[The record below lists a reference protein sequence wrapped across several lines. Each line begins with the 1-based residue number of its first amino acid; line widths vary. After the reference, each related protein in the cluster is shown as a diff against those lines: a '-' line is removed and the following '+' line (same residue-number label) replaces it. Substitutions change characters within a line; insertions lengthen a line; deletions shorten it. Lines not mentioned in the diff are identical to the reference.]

1 MSKMKPAFQPTFAW
15 LCQDPVRLL
24 GFGFGTGLAPR
35 APGTVGTLP
44 AVFIAGLLLGMGMS
58 KMWLGLLCIPL
69 FFIGIYICHAT
80 ERALGVH
87 DYGGIVWDEIV
98 AMLLILA
105 CIPQGLGWWVSA
117 FCVFRVF
124 DAVKPPPIRW
134 FDRQVSG
141 GFGVMLDDLIAALM
155 SIAVLWLGAW
165 VFDVV

>member
-1 MSKMKPAFQPTFAW
+1 MLKQPPAFRPTFAW
-15 LCQDPVRLL
+15 LWQNPICLL
-24 GFGFGTGLAPR
+24 GFGFGTGLSPK

-44 AVFIAGLLLGMGMS
+44 ALLLAGLLLG
-58 KMWLGLLCIPL
+58 LGIGQVALFILSIIL
-69 FFIGIYICHAT
+69 FFIGIYICNHT

-105 CIPQGLGWWVSA
+105 CIPQSLTWWSAA
-117 FCVFRVF
+117 FCVFRFF

-141 GFGVMLDDLIAALM
+141 GLGVMLDDIIAAIM
-155 SIAVLWLGAW
+155 SIAVLWLGACL
-165 VFDVV
+165 F